1 MGHELGYL
9 TLTTTG
15 GLVQGHPRGEWRIEG
30 NTLHFL
36 DDADPDR
43 VVFSYTFHFDN
54 EEQLTMVRSVKVRW
68 REMPYRR
75 PAEDDEPP
83 WQASVCT
90 LDAHADERNTSMD
103 NISDLKKMIANACGV
118 LQDANRI
125 EIDAVTNVCN
135 CHPHPSR
142 CAYEEKFKGR
152 RFVVEKGTRIGH
164 VSIFENIP
172 NPADGYPD
180 RRITVENVRKDY
192 VTGVLAVI
200 VEQEGH
206 R

>member
-1 MGHELGYL
+1 
-9 TLTTTG
+9 
-15 GLVQGHPRGEWRIEG
+15 
-30 NTLHFL
+30 
-36 DDADPDR
+36 
-43 VVFSYTFHFDN
+43 
-54 EEQLTMVRSVKVRW
+54 MVRSVKVRW

-75 PAEDDEPP
+75 PTDGDEQP
-83 WQASVCT
+83 WRESVCT
-90 LDAHADERNTSMD
+90 LEAHADDPNTSMD
-103 NISDLKKMIANACGV
+103 NIGDLKRVIANASGV

-135 CHPHPSR
+135 CQPHPSH
-142 CAYEEKFKGR
+142 CVYKAKFKGR

-172 NPADGYPD
+172 NPADDYPD

-192 VTGVLAVI
+192 VAGVLAVL

>member
-1 MGHELGYL
+1 
-9 TLTTTG
+9 
-15 GLVQGHPRGEWRIEG
+15 
-30 NTLHFL
+30 
-36 DDADPDR
+36 
-43 VVFSYTFHFDN
+43 
-54 EEQLTMVRSVKVRW
+54 MVRSVKVRW

-75 PAEDDEPP
+75 PAEEPP
-83 WQASVCT
+83 WRESVCI
-90 LDAHADERNTSMD
+90 LEEHADEPNTSMD
-103 NISDLKKMIANACGV
+103 NFIDLKKTIASASGV

-125 EIDAVTNVCN
+125 EIDSVTNLCN
-135 CHPHPSR
+135 CQPHPSN
-142 CAYEEKFKGR
+142 CVYKAKFTGR
-152 RFVVEKGTRIGH
+152 RFVMETGNRIGY

-192 VTGVLAVI
+192 SAGVLAVL